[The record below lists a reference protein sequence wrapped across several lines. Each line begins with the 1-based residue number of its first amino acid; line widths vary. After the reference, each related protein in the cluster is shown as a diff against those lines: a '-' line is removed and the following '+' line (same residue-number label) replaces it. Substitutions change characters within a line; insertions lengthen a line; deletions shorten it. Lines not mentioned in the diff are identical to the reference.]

1 MEESKIMKLEGWIFL
16 VLSWTFILA
25 MVVFCFVK
33 VFELRK
39 SNVTAPLDID
49 TEPES
54 SKKKKIKRK

>member
-1 MEESKIMKLEGWIFL
+1 MKLEGWIFL